1 MSKTV
6 LYKDAME
13 ELQGIVAQIEN
24 NTIGIDEL
32 SDKVARATELIE
44 ICKKKLYTTEKSVTK
59 ALNKLNQE

>member
-6 LYKDAME
+6 LYKDAIE

-32 SDKVARATELIE
+32 SERVTRATELIE